1 MVLSARGS
9 LPYYLALPL
18 AAAAI
23 YALGSVLVKRGLLG
37 APGGRGIPR
46 DQLGDRSRRFCR
58 SPAPRSGSGA
68 WHLPVANGTSFLGG
82 WLTPAAIRRGDVS
95 LATPVMGT
103 KVVFVAIAAVAFA
116 GMELPPSLW
125 VAAGLAAAGI
135 ATMGLKAKRRSRDV
149 GRAAI
154 WQCIGL
160 SVLSA
165 LCYGIGFV
173 TSWYDS
179 RKATATAYIADSSIV
194 VALLS
199 FAAAP
204 FSRSARQGLR
214 LRFPLLPPSA
224 GSCGSCRHRC
234 AGDAHGIRS
243 SATFADAP
251 ATNVVYAT
259 RGLWAIAIVWALGA
273 RLGMPEAIGAPKAVL
288 RWRLAGAL
296 LLTGGV
302 ILAIIA
308 RA

>member
-1 MVLSARGS
+1 MP

-23 YALGSVLVKRGLLG
+23 YALGSVLLKRGLLG
-37 APGGRGIPR
+37 GGSADAAFHATNLVIGLAFLP
-46 DQLGDRSRRFCR
+46 LAF
-58 SPAPRSGSGA
+58 APRSGSGA
-68 WHLPVANGTSFLGG
+68 WHLPVANGTSFFLGG
-82 WLTPAAIRRGDVS
+82 WLTFAAIRRGDVS

-135 ATMGLKAKRRSRDV
+135 ATMGLGKAAIADV

-165 LCYGIGFV
+165 LCYGLSDIMVQIWAEG
-173 TSWYDS
+173 YG
-179 RKATATAYIADSSIV
+179 ATAYIADSSIV

-214 LRFPLLPPSA
+214 LRFPPAAKRWILWGAAAIAAQAMLM
-224 GSCGSCRHRC
+224 G
-234 AGDAHGIRS
+234 
-243 SATFADAP
+243 FALGYFHDAP